1 MMENENNV
9 QGIMN
14 VTMEKLRAMADVDT
28 IIGDPIVAGGVTLI
42 PVSKVSF
49 GLAAGG
55 TDKNAQRFFGGGGG
69 AGVTITPV
77 AFIAVQNG
85 EVRLLQISKE
95 ATAADKAVALVP
107 ELFDKISGL
116 FKKDKQEQKSAPSDE
131 AAGAR

>member
-28 IIGDPIVAGGVTLI
+28 IIGEPIVAGGVTLI

-95 ATAADKAVALVP
+95 ANAADKAVALVP

-116 FKKDKQEQKSAPSDE
+116 FKKDKQTQKSGQPDE
-131 AAGAR
+131 AAGGQ

>member
-1 MMENENNV
+1 MENENNV